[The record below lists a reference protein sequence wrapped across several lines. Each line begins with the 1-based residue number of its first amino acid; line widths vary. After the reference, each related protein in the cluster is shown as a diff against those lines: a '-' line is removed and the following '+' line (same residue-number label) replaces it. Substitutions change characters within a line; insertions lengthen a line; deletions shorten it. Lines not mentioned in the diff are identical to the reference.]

1 MFSAQNGNLAVP
13 VYFLKVRQA
22 YTARK
27 MEEDKWI

>member
-1 MFSAQNGNLAVP
+1 MFSAQNGNSAVS